1 MNDSEKIKCMVID
14 DEDAAIEVLRH
25 FITQIPYLE
34 YAGGYTEPIAGLQA
48 AQIQDVDILF
58 VDVQMPEISG
68 LDLIKNVSSRCCIIL
83 TTAYSQ
89 YALEGFDL
97 DVTDYLLKPVPFSR
111 FLKAV
116 EKARNQLA
124 LQVKELPTQES
135 TDDFIL
141 VKGDAKGKFIKVDY
155 KDIEYV
161 EGMKNYVAIVFGA
174 KKVLSL
180 LNIRDI
186 ENKLPFPQFIR
197 VHKSYIVSIAKISF
211 IEGNQIILKN
221 LPGEKIPIG
230 DTYKRLFMDAMK
242 KAMIR

>member
-1 MNDSEKIKCMVID
+1 MID

-48 AQIQDVDILF
+48 AQTQDVDILF

-68 LDLIKNVSSRCCIIL
+68 LDLIKNVSSRCCVIL
-83 TTAYSQ
+83 STAYSQ
-89 YALEGFDL
+89 YALDGFDL

-116 EKARNQLA
+116 EKARNQL
-124 LQVKELPTQES
+124 QIKSKELPNQTS
-135 TDDFIL
+135 GDDFIL

-155 KDIEYV
+155 KEIDYI
-161 EGMKNYVAIVFGA
+161 EGMKNYVAIVCGT
-174 KKVLSL
+174 KKIVSL

-186 ENKLPFPQFIR
+186 EEKVPSPQFIR
-197 VHKSYIVSIAKISF
+197 VHKSYIISIPKISF

-230 DTYKRLFMDAMK
+230 DTYKSLFMDAMK